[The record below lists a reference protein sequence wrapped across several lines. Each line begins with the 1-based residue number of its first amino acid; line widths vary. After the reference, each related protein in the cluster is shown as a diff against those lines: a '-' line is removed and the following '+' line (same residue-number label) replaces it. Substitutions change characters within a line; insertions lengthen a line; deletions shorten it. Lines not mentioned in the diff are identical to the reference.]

1 MRWLFLFVFSLNF
14 AYIGWE
20 MSKSPSDDYAAV
32 PQLKNI
38 QRIVLLS
45 ELKQQQES
53 AVDAEQLDDNVE
65 TADIDERSTG
75 QVSEKQVVLEQVAEK
90 TTEAEKDL
98 AQPPEV
104 KADKTEIV
112 AVVAKPVGSEATPT
126 PTAATKSEPV
136 KPEPE
141 KPDSV
146 KSKPAKPGPAKPL
159 QQASCYTLG
168 PFRDLIKLS
177 TLTREI
183 KSYVVTADFRGRE
196 EKEQTLYW
204 VYVKPEKN
212 RKQAVAA
219 GKRLKA
225 KKIKDFYIIREGEK
239 INGLSLG
246 HFRSKD
252 GAYGLAK
259 KVRKLGFDVIVEPVF
274 KTYTV
279 YWLDYQL
286 TEGAVI
292 PEEIFDTYLKST
304 KKDKISRLSRECS

>member
-1 MRWLFLFVFSLNF
+1 MRWLFLFVFSLNL
-14 AYIGWE
+14 AYFGWE

-32 PQLKNI
+32 PQLKNV

-53 AVDAEQLDDNVE
+53 AVDAEQLDDNAE
-65 TADIDERSTG
+65 TSSIDERSTE
-75 QVSEKQVVLEQVAEK
+75 QVPEKQVELEQAAEK

-112 AVVAKPVGSEATPT
+112 AAVAKPVGSEAATT
-126 PTAATKSEPV
+126 STASTKSEPV
-136 KPEPE
+136 KSEPV
-141 KPDSV
+141 KPGSV
-146 KSKPAKPGPAKPL
+146 KLEAAKPL
-159 QQASCYTLG
+159 QQAGCYTLG

-177 TLTREI
+177 TLTRQI

-212 RKQAVAA
+212 RKQAVAT
-219 GKRLKA
+219 GKRLKS
-225 KKIKDFYIIREGEK
+225 KKIKDFFIIREGEK

-246 HFRSKD
+246 YFRSKD

-286 TEGAVI
+286 AEGAVI
-292 PEEIFDTYLKST
+292 PEEVFDTYLKST
-304 KKDKISRLSRECS
+304 KKDKISRLSRDCN